1 MEIAQGGCFE
11 MIRRLFFSI
20 ALVALIA
27 AGIGYTPTP
36 ARAAVTSLADYLPSN
51 TAVYA
56 DLTTPDV
63 KTTVNGIAA
72 LLARLGV
79 PVPSG
84 NVFPLIDLGLTQVLK
99 RSVTFDKDIAP
110 WLGTNAA
117 VGLIIS
123 DDLLNQPMDT
133 RTNMPRTLQG
143 LAVIG
148 IKDRAAATAFL
159 EAIFKDIEAQGLTF
173 AQNAT
178 TFRGVDAISYS
189 NAILGL
195 QIVLTADAIIIPIN
209 GLDISTLGATTLS
222 SDAKFQKTL
231 ALLPAGQ
238 TARVWI
244 GNRLLRYYANVT
256 FAGIQAAN
264 SLYGT
269 PTAIAPMVSTAPA
282 AYLPGVS
289 DSAKVAAQAT
299 TAATRAATVRATTV
313 ATTRAT
319 LAATTAPTT
328 VATTAATAAATT
340 AATLAATRA
349 ATLAATSTATAA
361 VTSAATATAA
371 ATRAATLAVTPAAT
385 GTPTIEQSMQML
397 QQAFEI
403 YDGIVIGL
411 RGQGKVLAIDY
422 GTSINLE
429 AAQKLSTQMGYSVN
443 LATMYAKQKPLT
455 LKLFDQLPND
465 ALAVIYGTDLAAFY
479 RALKTQA
486 LALDTMNLSGSAGLN
501 PGQAA
506 AFFTE
511 IESGLKENLELDIN
525 EDILSWLGGDFAA
538 YMVFNPRSDL
548 AAASRGQWPFDH
560 VLLVDSS
567 DAPRSTAFIAKLNSA
582 SSAFGNKPTR
592 LSPGSFL
599 FQTENSFRIGLAQ
612 VDNTFVLST
621 GSALASAT
629 DAING
634 NFGQGRTTAAWTNA
648 KAVIPADASQ
658 VLYLDI
664 TRIAAV
670 VNQQI
675 AFGDI
680 TLSASDRQALRAID
694 QFESALIYSAVKGP
708 GEMTGTAALI
718 LK

>member
-1 MEIAQGGCFE
+1 MELAQGGCFE

-27 AGIGYTPTP
+27 AGIGYSPTP

-84 NVFPLIDLGLTQVLK
+84 NVFPLIDLGLAQLLK

-110 WLGTNAA
+110 WLGSNAA

-123 DDLLNQPMDT
+123 DEMLNQPMDT
-133 RTNMPRTLQG
+133 RTKMPRTPQG

-148 IKDRAAATAFL
+148 IKDRAAATTFL

-173 AQNAT
+173 AQSAT
-178 TFRGVDAISYS
+178 TFRGVDATTYS

-209 GLDISTLGATTLS
+209 GLDISTLGTTTLS

-244 GNRLLRYYANVT
+244 GNRLLRYYAN
-256 FAGIQAAN
+256 FAFTGIQMQT
-264 SLYGT
+264 SPFGT
-269 PTAIAPMVSTAPA
+269 PIPLATMASTAPA
-282 AYLPGVS
+282 AYLPDAN

-299 TAATRAATVRATTV
+299 TAATLAATSAATVRATRR
-313 ATTRAT
+313 ATRAAT
-319 LAATTAPTT
+319 ISTTA
-328 VATTAATAAATT
+328 VATTAATRSATT

-349 ATLAATSTATAA
+349 ATLAATSP
-361 VTSAATATAA
+361 ATATAA
-371 ATRAATLAVTPAAT
+371 ANRAATLAVTPT
-385 GTPTIEQSMQML
+385 STEPPTLEQSMQML
-397 QQAFEI
+397 QQAFDV

-422 GTSINLE
+422 GTAINIE
-429 AAQKLSTQMGYSVN
+429 AAQKLSTQLGYNVN
-443 LATMYAKQKPLT
+443 MVAMYAPQKPLT

-465 ALAVIYGTDLAAFY
+465 ALAVIYGTDLAALY
-479 RALKTQA
+479 RALKVQA
-486 LALDTMNLSGSAGLN
+486 LALDTMNLSRSTGLN

-506 AFFTE
+506 EFFAQ

-525 EDILSWLGGDFAA
+525 DDILSWLGGDFAA
-538 YMVFNPRSDL
+538 YTVFNQRSDL

-567 DAPRSTAFIAKLNSA
+567 NPVKSTEFITKLNSA

-599 FQTENSFRIGLAQ
+599 FQTENSFRVGLAQ
-612 VDNTFVLST
+612 VGSTFVLST

-629 DAING
+629 DAITG
-634 NFGQGRTTAAWTNA
+634 NFGQARSTRAWANA
-648 KAVIPADASQ
+648 KTNIPADASQ

-664 TRIAAV
+664 SRIAAIL
-670 VNQQI
+670 NEQI
-675 AFGDI
+675 AFRDM
-680 TLSASDRQALRAID
+680 TLSQSDRQALHALD